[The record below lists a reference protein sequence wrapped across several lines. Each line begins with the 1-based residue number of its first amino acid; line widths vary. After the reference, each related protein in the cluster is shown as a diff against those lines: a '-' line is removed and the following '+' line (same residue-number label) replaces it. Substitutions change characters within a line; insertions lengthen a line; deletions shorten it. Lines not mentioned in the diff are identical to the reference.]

1 MSIEEDNPPVKG
13 GFFLS
18 DFQSASADQF
28 GKRNYV
34 KKIVTFMEVKHKSV
48 IKIQIFRDQD
58 IFSFVLFVLTQ
69 KEPKKSRLMKNV

>member
-34 KKIVTFMEVKHKSV
+34 KKIVTIIAF
-48 IKIQIFRDQD
+48 KI
-58 IFSFVLFVLTQ
+58 SFNVLFVLTQ

>member
-34 KKIVTFMEVKHKSV
+34 KKIVNIIAF
-48 IKIQIFRDQD
+48 KI
-58 IFSFVLFVLTQ
+58 SFNVLFFLTQ